1 MPFLALV
8 HLRELRCPECNEL
21 LAVPGARSFL
31 VDETGE
37 AISFSSEPPPAEMT
51 VEIECPNG
59 HDVTLYVPNEIGAE
73 ETLHTPEGAPIARDA
88 VLQRDDDLG

>member
-8 HLRELRCPECNEL
+8 HLRELRCPECSAL
-21 LAVPGARSFL
+21 LAEPGARSFL

-37 AISFSSEPPPAEMT
+37 GINFAADEAPAEMT

-59 HDVTLYVPNEIGAE
+59 HSATLYVPNEIGAE
-73 ETLHTPEGAPIARDA
+73 ETLRTPEDAPIARDA
-88 VLQRDDDLG
+88 VLQREMP